1 MLDICASVEVT
12 IFLTN
17 LSKKPKIFQVKQH
30 IFCTLLLKH
39 QNGLILLIVCAS
51 CTDDNEAIKPKQII
65 RQEDKTMKNT
75 NITEIN
81 MDLLEMVTGGLGYE
95 TGPLGTDLIGIRV
108 KATGPLD
115 ENIDYPYMSIL
126 GVRV

>member
-1 MLDICASVEVT
+1 MKCI
-12 IFLTN
+12 
-17 LSKKPKIFQVKQH
+17 KKI
-30 IFCTLLLKH
+30 
-39 QNGLILLIVCAS
+39 
-51 CTDDNEAIKPKQII
+51 
-65 RQEDKTMKNT
+65 
-75 NITEIN
+75 EIN
-81 MDLLEMVTGGLGYE
+81 KDQLEMVTGGSGYE